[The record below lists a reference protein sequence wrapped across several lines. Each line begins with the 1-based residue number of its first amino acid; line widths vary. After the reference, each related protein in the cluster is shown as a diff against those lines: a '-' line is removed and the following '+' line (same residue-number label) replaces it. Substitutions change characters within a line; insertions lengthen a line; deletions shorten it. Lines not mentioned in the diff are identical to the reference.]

1 MVDETIL
8 IANMMCQMFPEKK
21 FLRENWK
28 HENCLIVS
36 CDFTADGLSKYFA
49 EKMHEAGV
57 RKTEIFRDYQQRA
70 NGDINPLGDRIG
82 KNCYDV
88 VLVRNVLEQARAIWL
103 MVESIK
109 SLINAG
115 GMLIAFVRQ
124 ERTTTEQERLLPPYC
139 TEDEWRFSRETME
152 GLFADFQLQAV
163 VDSSFHTEALMLFT
177 RRPET
182 VAVDYE
188 EIPVYSYRTH
198 DYVRRHDCSLL
209 GYFRG
214 LTQLSDLGLNTG
226 TDKAYLFHNY
236 LDKYEFFLRKFRQEN
251 IRILELGVFNGA
263 SEQMWESYF
272 PAAEIY
278 GVDIN
283 PDCREYE
290 TERIHILIKDLGC
303 RNSLQELRQIK
314 PHIIIDDAS
323 HIWSHQILALFMLFD
338 ALPSGGVY
346 ILEDMETSLDLPR
359 YKVGNY
365 DDFEIDAYTVCERI
379 MRVAAAKIPEQRDG
393 FSEQINA
400 IGMNVEL
407 AAVMKGSCVL
417 IKR

>member
-28 HENCLIVS
+28 RENCLIVS
-36 CDFTADGLSKYFA
+36 CDFTAEGLSKYFA
-49 EKMHEAGV
+49 AKMYEAGV

-82 KNCYDV
+82 KICYDV
-88 VLVRNVLEQARAIWL
+88 VLVRNVLEQARDIWR

-152 GLFADFQLQAV
+152 RLFADFQLQAV

-236 LDKYEFFLRKFRQEN
+236 LDKYEFFLRKF
-251 IRILELGVFNGA
+251 G
-263 SEQMWESYF
+263 S
-272 PAAEIY
+272 
-278 GVDIN
+278 
-283 PDCREYE
+283 
-290 TERIHILIKDLGC
+290 
-303 RNSLQELRQIK
+303 
-314 PHIIIDDAS
+314 IIFS
-323 HIWSHQILALFMLFD
+323 
-338 ALPSGGVY
+338 
-346 ILEDMETSLDLPR
+346 
-359 YKVGNY
+359 VG
-365 DDFEIDAYTVCERI
+365 
-379 MRVAAAKIPEQRDG
+379 
-393 FSEQINA
+393 
-400 IGMNVEL
+400 
-407 AAVMKGSCVL
+407 
-417 IKR
+417 